1 MYTNL
6 YIPRFIKIEGNISCL
21 KIILDQPPY
30 NVKGAWSRFW
40 SKMIFRF

>member
-30 NVKGAWSRFW
+30 NVKGHGHGFGQ
-40 SKMIFRF
+40 K